1 MTLRRKPSTGSGDG
15 SPDEWAVDVGQELR
29 QARLGFNESLPHVAA
44 ELRIREHYLAAL
56 ENGDLRALPGRIYA
70 LGFARAYAGHLG
82 LDAAVVVARLRPG
95 VEQAIGA
102 PVLASVVPPVERRS
116 VTATIVTVCLATLAG
131 GYVAYHALSD
141 TPEPIFERI
150 AEAPAELP
158 LVVDPPVPAEPSP
171 PDDPIARI
179 ELPPPPTAAAPA
191 APTIELPPPPPVADA
206 ASAVAAELPDT
217 VTIGNAPLT
226 PATDPAIPTE
236 GTASTAASVG
246 SVGRLELVANE
257 SSWVQVRSPTR
268 DFFRMLTL
276 EPGERL
282 VLPDRADLALWTGN
296 AGGLEVQLDGQ
307 RLGVVGNRGAVVRD
321 LPLAPDGLRERL
333 VP

>member
-15 SPDEWAVDVGQELR
+15 SPDERAVEVGQELR

-56 ENGDLRALPGRIYA
+56 EKGDLRALPGRIYA
-70 LGFARAYAGHLG
+70 LGFARAYAAHLG
-82 LDAAVVVARLRPG
+82 LDAAAVVGRLRPG

-102 PVLASVVPPVERRS
+102 PALATVVPPVERRS
-116 VTATIVTVCLATLAG
+116 VTATMVTVCLAALAG
-131 GYVAYHALSD
+131 GYVAYHALSETD
-141 TPEPIFERI
+141 EPIVERI
-150 AEAPAELP
+150 AEAPAGLP
-158 LVVDPPVPAEPSP
+158 LVIDPPVSAEPSP
-171 PDDPIARI
+171 LDDPAVRV
-179 ELPPPPTAAAPA
+179 ELPPAPSPA
-191 APTIELPPPPPVADA
+191 EPTIEVPPPPPVADA

-217 VTIGNAPLT
+217 VTTGNAPLT

-246 SVGRLELVANE
+246 LVGRLELVANE

-321 LPLAPDGLRERL
+321 LSLAPDGLRERL